1 MRIGF
6 FSDFYLPRADGIA
19 YSIESF
25 RIELEKMGHEVFI
38 IAPKPTIRHKDVTRN
53 IIRFPAI
60 KGLFFDDYMTS
71 LFFPPQRFRQ
81 IERLNLDIVH
91 FHTPGQIGLFGAY
104 FAFRR
109 NIPVVTTYHTDLYEY
124 VTHYPKVLPGTIALS
139 LIAPMITNGGMQDYR
154 TGLSSI
160 KPERN
165 IDKWNQKIV
174 ERSSTMLHNRCDL
187 IIAPSEKMRSQLIG
201 WRTTSQIQVLPSG
214 VDKITTNSS
223 HIEAY
228 RKDLRLSP
236 EDEVILFVGRIGN
249 EKNLGLLIKA
259 FEIVNNKRP
268 QTKLVIVGTGEDIGA
283 FKEQAA
289 ATARPE
295 HILFT
300 GNILREKL
308 GGIYGLA
315 AIFAFPS
322 LADTQGLV
330 LSEAAWAGL
339 PIVMIDKG
347 ISPVAQAG
355 KNALFARNNAKDFA
369 AKILLLLS
377 KPEKRT
383 EFSENS
389 IRLAGEYTASKQS
402 HALIKAYTATIERH
416 NKGIEQKKSLRDRFN
431 PFV

>member
-38 IAPKPTIRHKDVTRN
+38 IAPKPTIRHNDHNKH

-71 LFFPPQRFRQ
+71 FFFPPQRFRQ
-81 IERLNLDIVH
+81 IEKLKLDIVH

-109 NIPVVTTYHTDLYEY
+109 DIPVVTTYHTDLYEY

-139 LIAPMITNGGMQDYR
+139 MLAPMITNGSMQDYR
-154 TGLSSI
+154 IGLSSI

-165 IDKWNQKIV
+165 VDKWNQKIV
-174 ERSSTMLHNRCDL
+174 ERSSTLLHNRCDL
-187 IIAPSEKMRSQLIG
+187 IIAPSQKMKNQLVG
-201 WRTTSQIQVLPSG
+201 WRTTSPIQVLPSG
-214 VDKITTNSS
+214 VDKITTKKAEIVSF
-223 HIEAY
+223 
-228 RKDLRLSP
+228 RKQLHLNDD
-236 EDEVILFVGRIGN
+236 DEIILFVGRVGT

-259 FEIVNNKRP
+259 FEIVNAKRP
-268 QTKLVIVGTGEDIGA
+268 QTKLIIVGTGEDIDL
-283 FKEQAA
+283 FKNQAK
-289 ATARPE
+289 ATLRPE

-308 GGIYGLA
+308 GGLYGVA
-315 AIFAFPS
+315 TVFAFPS

-347 ISPVAQAG
+347 ISPVAVAG
-355 KNALFARNNAKDFA
+355 KNALFAKNNPKDFA
-369 AKILLLLS
+369 SKLLQVLT
-377 KPEKRT
+377 KPELRSA
-383 EFSENS
+383 FSEAS
-389 IRLAGEYTASKQS
+389 LTLAGEYTASKQS
-402 HALIKAYTATIERH
+402 QALIQAYTETITRH
-416 NKGIEQKKSLRDRFN
+416 KAGMETKKSLRDKFN
-431 PFV
+431 PFA

>member
-236 EDEVILFVGRIGN
+236 QDEVILFVGRIGN

>member
-431 PFV
+431 PFA

>member
-38 IAPKPTIRHKDVTRN
+38 IAPKPTIRHKDATKN

-187 IIAPSEKMRSQLIG
+187 IIAPSEKMKSQLVG
-201 WRTTSQIQVLPSG
+201 WRTTSKIEVLPSG
-214 VDKITTNSS
+214 VDKITTKSS
-223 HIEAY
+223 EIDAY
-228 RKDLRLSP
+228 RKDLRLSA
-236 EDEVILFVGRIGN
+236 EDEVILFVGRIGT

-259 FEIVNNKRP
+259 FEIVNKQRP
-268 QTKLVIVGTGEDIGA
+268 QSKLLIVGTGEDIGA
-283 FKEQAA
+283 FKEQAS
-289 ATARPE
+289 ATTRPE

-300 GNILREKL
+300 GNIQREKL
-308 GGIYGLA
+308 GGLYGLA
-315 AIFAFPS
+315 TVFAFPS

-347 ISPVAQAG
+347 ISPVAQAK
-355 KNALFARNNAKDFA
+355 KNALFARNSPKDFA
-369 AKILLLLS
+369 SKLLIILS
-377 KPEKRT
+377 KPELQT
-383 EFSENS
+383 QFGLESMH
-389 IRLAGEYTASKQS
+389 LAGEYTASKQS
-402 HALIKAYTATIERH
+402 HALIAAYTKTIDRH
-416 NKGIEQKKSLRDRFN
+416 KKGVEQKKTLRERFN

>member
-6 FSDFYLPRADGIA
+6 FTDFYLPRADGIA

-38 IAPKPTIRHKDVTRN
+38 IAPKPTIRHRDHTKN

-71 LFFPPQRFRQ
+71 FFFPPQRFRQ
-81 IERLNLDIVH
+81 IEKLNLDIIH

-139 LIAPMITNGGMQDYR
+139 LLAPMITNGGMQDYR

-165 IDKWNQKIV
+165 VDKWNQKIV
-174 ERSSTMLHNRCDL
+174 ERSSTLLHNRCDL
-187 IIAPSEKMRSQLIG
+187 IIAPSQKMKNQLIS
-201 WRTTSQIQVLPSG
+201 WRTTTPIQVLPTG
-214 VDKITTNSS
+214 VDKITTKDTE
-223 HIEAY
+223 IAAY
-228 RKDLRLSP
+228 RQKLGITES
-236 EDEVILFVGRIGN
+236 DEIILFVGRVGT

-259 FEIVNNKRP
+259 FELVNKQRP
-268 QTKLVIVGTGEDIGA
+268 QSKLVIVGTGEDIDDFRA
-283 FKEQAA
+283 QAA
-289 ATARPE
+289 ATQCAE
-295 HILFT
+295 HIMFT
-300 GNILREKL
+300 GNIQREML
-308 GGIYGLA
+308 GGLYGLA
-315 AIFAFPS
+315 TVFAFPS

-347 ISPVAQAG
+347 ISPVAQNH
-355 KNALFARNNAKDFA
+355 KNALFARNTPKDFA
-369 AKILLLLS
+369 TKLLSFLS
-377 KPEKRT
+377 KPALRHEY
-383 EFSENS
+383 SQASQN
-389 IRLAGEYTASKQS
+389 LAAEYTAAKQT
-402 HALIKAYTATIERH
+402 HALITAYTETVAAHYRRVEH
-416 NKGIEQKKSLRDRFN
+416 KKTLREKFN
-431 PFV
+431 PFA

>member
-38 IAPKPTIRHKDVTRN
+38 IAPKPTIRHKDVTKN

-81 IERLNLDIVH
+81 IERLKLDIVH

-431 PFV
+431 PFA

>member
-25 RIELEKMGHEVFI
+25 RIELERQGHEVFI
-38 IAPKPTIRHKDVTRN
+38 IAPKPTIRHKDAN
-53 IIRFPAI
+53 NHIIRFPAI

-81 IERLNLDIVH
+81 VDKLKLDIVH

-109 NIPVVTTYHTDLYEY
+109 DIPVVTTYHTDLYEY

-139 LIAPMITNGGMQDYR
+139 MLAPMITNGSMQDYR
-154 TGLSSI
+154 IGLSSI

-165 IDKWNQKIV
+165 VDKWNQKIV
-174 ERSSTMLHNRCDL
+174 ERSSTLLHNRCDL
-187 IIAPSEKMRSQLIG
+187 IIAPSEKMKNQLLS
-201 WRTTSQIQVLPSG
+201 WRTSTPIEVLPSG
-214 VDKITTNSS
+214 VDKITTKTSE
-223 HIEAY
+223 IDDY
-228 RKDLRLSP
+228 RKDLRLSVD
-236 EDEVILFVGRIGN
+236 DEIILFVGRVGT

-259 FEIVNNKRP
+259 FEIVNAKRP
-268 QTKLVIVGTGEDIGA
+268 QSKLIIVGTGEDIGH
-283 FKEQAA
+283 FKDQAA

-315 AIFAFPS
+315 TIFAFPS

-347 ISPVAQAG
+347 ISPVAVAG
-355 KNALFARNNAKDFA
+355 KNALFARNNPKDFA
-369 AKILLLLS
+369 AKILQLLS
-377 KPEKRT
+377 KPDLRIS
-383 EFSENS
+383 FSEQS
-389 IRLAGEYTASKQS
+389 LLLAAEYTAARQSKS
-402 HALIKAYTATIERH
+402 LIEAYTQTIARH
-416 NKGIEQKKSLRDRFN
+416 NSVAERKKTLREKFN
-431 PFV
+431 PFA